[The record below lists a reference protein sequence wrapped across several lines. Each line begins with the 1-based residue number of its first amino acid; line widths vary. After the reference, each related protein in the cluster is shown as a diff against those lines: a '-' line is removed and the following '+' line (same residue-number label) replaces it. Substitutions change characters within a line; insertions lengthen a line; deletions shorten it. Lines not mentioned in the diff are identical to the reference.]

1 MEFISKVAQKK
12 DKKRKDLLNSAYE
25 LFTTIGFTKT
35 TILAI
40 ALNAGVAKGTFY
52 LYFDSKEQVRDEL
65 IRIRSSELLL
75 EAASALEAE
84 KSKTDKH
91 MKAADQVV
99 FLADHI
105 LNVLE
110 QDITLL
116 KFISKNLNWSTLD
129 SAKSEKDEDIEVVNF
144 HEFIAEGL
152 EKDGITLRDPEL
164 LIYTIL
170 ELVNSTCYNVI
181 LEKEPVSF
189 EEYKPYLYG
198 IIRSVVNNSVISE

>member
-1 MEFISKVAQKK
+1 MEFINKVAQKK

-99 FLADHI
+99 FLADYI

-181 LEKEPVSF
+181 LEKEPVSI

-198 IIRSVVNNSVISE
+198 IIRSVVSNSVISE

>member
-1 MEFISKVAQKK
+1 MVGAFFVIYRI
-12 DKKRKDLLNSAYE
+12 DGLE
-25 LFTTIGFTKT
+25 LP
-35 TILAI
+35 L
-40 ALNAGVAKGTFY
+40 
-52 LYFDSKEQVRDEL
+52 
-65 IRIRSSELLL
+65 ELLQL
-75 EAASALEAE
+75 LGVS
-84 KSKTDKH
+84 H
-91 MKAADQVV
+91 
-99 FLADHI
+99 
-105 LNVLE
+105 NP

-189 EEYKPYLYG
+189 EEYKPYLYD